1 MMAQVEALEAAKARL
16 EADLLAAYGALHTIQ
31 EQQIA
36 ALPEGSSR
44 RAAALV
50 SAERVVAE
58 EIALAT
64 GVGAGEVGR
73 RLTLATAPRRHR
85 RVLAALRQGGTS
97 LYRAVQVASE
107 TVQLSDADVATVEE
121 AVLAPSRDGRVVGQR
136 TFTARLTRAVASVD
150 TRAAEERRAQARSRR
165 GVFGRMVE
173 DGMGCLT

>member
-1 MMAQVEALEAAKARL
+1 MMAQIEALEAVKARV

-85 RVLAALRQGGTS
+85 R
-97 LYRAVQVASE
+97 
-107 TVQLSDADVATVEE
+107 
-121 AVLAPSRDGRVVGQR
+121 
-136 TFTARLTRAVASVD
+136 
-150 TRAAEERRAQARSRR
+150 
-165 GVFGRMVE
+165 
-173 DGMGCLT
+173 